1 MAAGRGTRLG
11 FCAALLVAGASARP
25 DRWSDLLA
33 GLRAGQEPPLAA
45 LVEEL
50 GRRGSPGVEEWL
62 AAVEGAP
69 EHARPSLLAQGG
81 DALGELGELRAAATQ
96 DAERRALA
104 LAGLALARELAGGA
118 DLAPVID
125 LGRVPAEAD
134 AGEWRGVRRE
144 LEAALCSILVRHPE
158 ALGAAA
164 ALYVGE
170 EWPEA
175 LIVAR
180 AISASDDG
188 RAFEHLQQLL
198 GVHQEN
204 DGSLL
209 GEIGNLAERRA
220 PLLSAGGSSRVR
232 AYLGSSDAY
241 CRRQAAYALGRLEDY
256 DSVALLVER
265 LQDEDGGVRRVSH
278 WALQRIT
285 RMTIGQD
292 PPRWSTWFREE
303 SEWWEER
310 SQEILDKLRFA
321 DAPAELVP
329 VIRECG
335 ARRLFRPQLVPELVP
350 LLGHQDPGV
359 VRMTCSALLSLRAR
373 ESLADLVPL
382 LERPEPEVRTL
393 AWNVLVE
400 LSGENLP
407 SEREAWDRV
416 LAGMASPK

>member
-1 MAAGRGTRLG
+1 MRLG
-11 FCAALLVAGASARP
+11 SWAAVLVAGASAQP
-25 DRWSDLLA
+25 DRWSGYLD
-33 GLRAGQEPPLAA
+33 GLRAGHEPPLSG

-50 GRRGSPGVEEWL
+50 ARRGSPAVGEWL
-62 AAVEGAP
+62 TAIDAAP
-69 EHARPSLLAQGG
+69 EPVRPGLLAQG
-81 DALGELGELRAAATQ
+81 DAAREELAQRRARATQ
-96 DAERRALA
+96 DPERCAFA
-104 LAGLALARELAGGA
+104 SAGLALARELARGA
-118 DLAPVID
+118 DLSEVLD
-125 LGRVPAEAD
+125 LGRMPAGAVAAD
-134 AGEWRGVRRE
+134 WRGVRRE
-144 LEAALCSILVRHPE
+144 LEGALQAILVRHPE
-158 ALGAAA
+158 SLGAAA
-164 ALYVGE
+164 ALYVSE

-175 LIVAR
+175 LVVAR

-232 AYLGSSDAY
+232 AYLSASEPY

-256 DSVALLVER
+256 DSVSLLVDR

-285 RMTIGQD
+285 RMTLGQD

-303 SEWWEER
+303 SDWWEGR
-310 SQEILDKLRFA
+310 SQELLDTLRFA
-321 DAPAELVP
+321 DAPAQLVP
-329 VIRECG
+329 AIRESG

-350 LLGHQDPGV
+350 LLGHQDADV

-373 ESLADLVPL
+373 EALPDLVPL
-382 LERPEPEVRTL
+382 LERPEPEVRSL

-416 LAGMASPK
+416 LAGMAAPK